1 MDTVTPRITIIIPS
15 YNQGQY
21 IEETILSV
29 INQYYSNVELI
40 IIDGSSTDNTVEI
53 IKKYD
58 ERIAFWVSEPD
69 SGQADAINKG
79 LSKATGD
86 IVNWI
91 NSDDFLEPGALKK
104 IAEFFV
110 NNPDKEVLCGFTH
123 CFYDEDKSTSHTY
136 RMGLK
141 DSATETI
148 LNVEM
153 NQPGTFYKMSV
164 FKDLNGVNTSLRYVF
179 DNELWFRYLIKNGI
193 SKVGRSNELI
203 AHFRLHK
210 TSKSVYD
217 GFVAFEKE
225 SQAIWQF
232 LGSQFEISIALQMNL
247 KAEFAVNYYQSTTW
261 EGGEFD
267 VVIFENRLCA
277 KYLLNLIETGNYN
290 LARRG
295 WVYSSNLN
303 IFLTKRVK
311 YSTFLKVFLFPGFF
325 KN

>member
-1 MDTVTPRITIIIPS
+1 MNNPIISLIVPS
-15 YNQGQY
+15 FNQGQY
-21 IEETILSV
+21 IEETICSI
-29 INQYYSNVELI
+29 INQNYSRFELI
-40 IIDGSSTDNTVEI
+40 IIDAGSTDNTVEI
-53 IKKYD
+53 IRKY
-58 ERIAFWVSEPD
+58 ENHISYWVSEAD
-69 SGQADAINKG
+69 NGQADAINKG

-91 NSDDFLEPGALKK
+91 NSDDFLEPGALEK
-104 IAEFFV
+104 IASFFV
-110 NNPDKEVLCGFTH
+110 NNPCLEVFCGFTH
-123 CFYDEDKSTSHTY
+123 CFYDKDKSTSHTY

-141 DSATETI
+141 ESATETI

-179 DNELWFRYLIKNGI
+179 DNDLWFRYLIKNGI
-193 SKVGRSNELI
+193 SKVGRSDELI

-232 LGSQFEISIALQMNL
+232 LSRQFEISLALQNNL
-247 KAEFAVNYYQSTTW
+247 KAEVAVNYYQSKTW
-261 EGGEFD
+261 DGGEFD
-267 VVIFENRLCA
+267 VTIFENHLCA
-277 KYLLNLIETGNYN
+277 KYLLNLIEMGNYN

-295 WVYSSNLN
+295 WVYSSKLN
-303 IFLTKRVK
+303 IFLTKRIK

>member
-110 NNPDKEVLCGFTH
+110 NNPDKDVLCGFTH

-136 RMGLK
+136 SMGLK

-153 NQPGTFYKMSV
+153 NQPGTFYKMAV

-193 SKVGRSNELI
+193 ERVGAIDDLI

-210 TSKSVYD
+210 KSKSVHD
-217 GFVAFEKE
+217 GFVLFQKE

-232 LGSQFEISIALQMNL
+232 LARQYSISLPLQTNL
-247 KAEFAVNYYQSTTW
+247 LSENAMDYYRSNKWNGDEFNIR
-261 EGGEFD
+261 
-267 VVIFENRLCA
+267 IFENHLCA
-277 KYLLNLIETGNYN
+277 KYILNLMEMDNYH

-295 WVYSSNLN
+295 WVFLRKKDNFSSNCLMFN
-303 IFLTKRVK
+303 T
-311 YSTFLKVFLFPGFF
+311 FF
-325 KN
+325 KLFLLPGYFK